1 MIPKNGGINMCIEEY
16 NKSMADENILKNTIE
31 EFNECLDKIRL
42 EMQSKTLE
50 SPLWL
55 HTEIEFN
62 SNNELNLKF
71 HFHEVIVA
79 EFYSEKEKRVTKTI
93 KKGECTQ
100 AVIYREVLGWCE
112 ELEIVIE
119 KQGDI
124 ISEANKIRLKDIIE
138 KFTLTCME
146 FLSG

>member
-1 MIPKNGGINMCIEEY
+1 MCIEEY
-16 NKSMADENILKNTIE
+16 NESMADENILKNTIE
-31 EFNECLDKIRL
+31 ELNECLDKIRI

-55 HTEIEFN
+55 HTEVEFN

-71 HFHEVIVA
+71 HFHKVIVA
-79 EFYSEKEKRVTKTI
+79 EIYSEKEKRVTKTI
-93 KKGECTQ
+93 KKGDCTQ

-112 ELEIVIE
+112 DLQMLVE
-119 KQGDI
+119 KQGNIVSD
-124 ISEANKIRLKDIIE
+124 ANKIHLKDIIE
-138 KFTLTCME
+138 KFTLICVD

>member
-1 MIPKNGGINMCIEEY
+1 MCIEEY

-31 EFNECLDKIRL
+31 EFNKCLDKIRL

-55 HTEIEFN
+55 YTEIEFN

-124 ISEANKIRLKDIIE
+124 ISEANKIQLKDIIE
-138 KFTLTCME
+138 KFTLTCMDC
-146 FLSG
+146 LSG

>member
-1 MIPKNGGINMCIEEY
+1 
-16 NKSMADENILKNTIE
+16 
-31 EFNECLDKIRL
+31 
-42 EMQSKTLE
+42 MQSKTLE

-55 HTEIEFN
+55 YTEIEFN

-124 ISEANKIRLKDIIE
+124 ISEANKIQLKDIIE

-146 FLSG
+146 CLSG

>member
-1 MIPKNGGINMCIEEY
+1 MCIEEY

-31 EFNECLDKIRL
+31 EFNKCLDKIRL

-55 HTEIEFN
+55 YTEIEFN

-93 KKGECTQ
+93 KKEECTQ

-124 ISEANKIRLKDIIE
+124 ISEANKIQLKDIIE

-146 FLSG
+146 CLSG

>member
-1 MIPKNGGINMCIEEY
+1 MCIEEY

-31 EFNECLDKIRL
+31 EFNKCLDKIRL

-55 HTEIEFN
+55 YTEIEFN

-124 ISEANKIRLKDIIE
+124 ISEANKIQLKDIIE

-146 FLSG
+146 CLSG

>member
-1 MIPKNGGINMCIEEY
+1 MCIEEY

-31 EFNECLDKIRL
+31 EFNKCLDKIRL

-55 HTEIEFN
+55 YTEIEFN

-79 EFYSEKEKRVTKTI
+79 EFYSEK
-93 KKGECTQ
+93 
-100 AVIYREVLGWCE
+100 
-112 ELEIVIE
+112 
-119 KQGDI
+119 
-124 ISEANKIRLKDIIE
+124 
-138 KFTLTCME
+138 
-146 FLSG
+146 

>member
-1 MIPKNGGINMCIEEY
+1 MCIEEY

-124 ISEANKIRLKDIIE
+124 ISEANKIQLKDTIE

-146 FLSG
+146 CLSG